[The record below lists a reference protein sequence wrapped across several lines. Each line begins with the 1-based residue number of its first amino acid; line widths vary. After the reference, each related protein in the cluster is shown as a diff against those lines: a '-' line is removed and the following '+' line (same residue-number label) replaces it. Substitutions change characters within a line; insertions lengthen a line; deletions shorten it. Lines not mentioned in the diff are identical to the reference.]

1 MEVVASTPKQTQLK
15 DDIIKKQIVI
25 ESLNKKKALG
35 MISEEEMKCL
45 IQEQKA
51 LTKLH
56 KDLRVAEANQ
66 KRQQKLRD
74 ERKRRIGQ
82 LDEETQKKIKMNPL
96 AKIGRPRL
104 VENTDALLKTI
115 CDIAIGG
122 SAADERRRS
131 TVIRSLR
138 TLDDLTEALRGQ
150 GYSLSRSSVY
160 LHLRPRKET
169 SREGKRHVN
178 SCPVKLA
185 KPENKEH
192 KYHTDTKF
200 ARATISN
207 IEELASILGP
217 QEVSFHSQD
226 DKCRVALG
234 ITAATKQAP
243 LLMHT
248 EYKIKLP
255 DHDFVVAK
263 AHKLIPS
270 VIAACNIK
278 ENTLNSGVTYSGP
291 TYVAIRSAKHQSSTA
306 LTHLEDMKKI
316 GILKSLQTISE
327 LVVDNQNL
335 L

>member
-1 MEVVASTPKQTQLK
+1 MKPSGE
-15 DDIIKKQIVI
+15 
-25 ESLNKKKALG
+25 LG
-35 MISEEEMKCL
+35 
-45 IQEQKA
+45 
-51 LTKLH
+51 
-56 KDLRVAEANQ
+56 R
-66 KRQQKLRD
+66 
-74 ERKRRIGQ
+74 RK
-82 LDEETQKKIKMNPL
+82 
-96 AKIGRPRL
+96 L
-104 VENTDALLKTI
+104 VEDTDSLLKAI

-131 TVIRSLR
+131 TIIRSTR
-138 TLDDLTEALRGQ
+138 TLDDLTEALKGQ
-150 GYSLSRSSVY
+150 GYNLSRSSVY
-160 LHLRPRKET
+160 LHLRPRNQA

-178 SCPVKLA
+178 SCPVKLI

-192 KYHTDTKF
+192 KYHPDTKF

-243 LLMHT
+243 LLMHAD
-248 EYKIKLP
+248 YKVMLP

-306 LTHLEDMKKI
+306 LSHLEDMKK
-316 GILKSLQTISE
+316 G
-327 LVVDNQNL
+327 
-335 L
+335 